1 MTFRSLARRRPS
13 APLIVSF
20 LALFVALGGASW
32 AAFRL
37 PAHSVGNVQL
47 QNFSVGNAKLR
58 PNSVGAAKIIAGAVG
73 ARQVNSSQVQL
84 RVSGPCSLGAIQSI
98 SVSGNVTCTPV
109 LPNEHGSTGTG
120 VALAGAATQ
129 VLSETL
135 SGSQGGSPYLVLGTV
150 RIRATDNMASAQTVS
165 VSCTL
170 AGAGSSGA
178 GSPGA
183 GSSVTQGELTLPLG
197 GAYTTTASAAIPLV
211 LPISISAPSQTVSI
225 ACSEA
230 STPTSPAPAVTATA
244 TINAI
249 QTASN
254 S

>member
-1 MTFRSLARRRPS
+1 MTFRSLAPRRPS
-13 APLIVSF
+13 APLIISF
-20 LALFVALGGASW
+20 IALFVALGGASW

-120 VALAGAATQ
+120 VALAVAPTQ
-129 VLSETL
+129 VVSETV
-135 SGSQGGSPYLVLGTV
+135 SGNQAGSPYLVLGTV
-150 RIRATDNMASAQTVS
+150 RVRARDNTASAQTVS

-170 AGAGSSGA
+170 PGAGSSG
-178 GSPGA
+178 
-183 GSSVTQGELTLPLG
+183 TQGDVTLPLG
-197 GAYTTTASAAIPLV
+197 GAYTTTGSAAIPLV
-211 LPISISAPSQTVSI
+211 LPISVSAPTQTLSI
-225 ACSEA
+225 ACSETA
-230 STPTSPAPAVTATA
+230 TPATPAPQVTATA